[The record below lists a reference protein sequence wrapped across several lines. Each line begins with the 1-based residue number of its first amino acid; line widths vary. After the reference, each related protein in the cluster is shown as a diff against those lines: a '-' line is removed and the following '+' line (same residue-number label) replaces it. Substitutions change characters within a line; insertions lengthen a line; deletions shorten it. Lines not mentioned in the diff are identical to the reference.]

1 MSALSQLK
9 LGLALIGLI
18 LFGYG
23 MRVDDG
29 RLRWMGIG
37 FLAAAAMLRFIRK
50 RRPPDEPPAV

>member
-1 MSALSQLK
+1 MTAISQLK

-23 MRVDDG
+23 MRAEDT

-37 FLAAAAMLRFIRK
+37 FLAAATILRFVK
-50 RRPPDEPPAV
+50 PRRPPDDRPQG

>member
-23 MRVDDG
+23 MRVDDMT
-29 RLRWMGIG
+29 LRWIGVG
-37 FLAAAAMLRFIRK
+37 FLAAATVLRFVKPK
-50 RRPPDEPPAV
+50 RQP

>member
-23 MRVDDG
+23 MRVDDN
-29 RLRWMGIG
+29 RLRWMGMG
-37 FLAAAAMLRFIRK
+37 FLAAATILRFVK
-50 RRPPDEPPAV
+50 PRRPPDEPPRA